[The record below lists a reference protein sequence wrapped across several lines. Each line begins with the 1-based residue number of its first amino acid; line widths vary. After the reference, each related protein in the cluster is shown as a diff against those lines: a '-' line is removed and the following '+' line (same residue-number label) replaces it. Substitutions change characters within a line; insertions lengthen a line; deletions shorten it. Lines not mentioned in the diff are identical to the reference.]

1 MYLNIGEWFSWN
13 YMENYYYY
21 FFFQNFIFNINK
33 IKIFNQIEYFVF

>member
-13 YMENYYYY
+13 YMEN
-21 FFFQNFIFNINK
+21 FFVLFFQNLIFNINK